1 MGIRHAGSSSQ
12 LSRPPLERR
21 RDEGEYT
28 DCPYFANKKVLP
40 SQLFFV

>member
-1 MGIRHAGSSSQ
+1 MRSRQAGVHPSY
-12 LSRPPLERR
+12 RARRRRR
-21 RDEGEYT
+21 RDEREYT